1 MSGTSNGADYAT
13 EGMRADLDDA
23 VLTLTIERPDAKNA
37 LTLAMRQQIERVC
50 AAVDA
55 DDAVA
60 VVVLAAV
67 DPVFCAGADIKEIAA
82 LGAGLP
88 PTNPGA
94 ALRAVRKPVICAVN
108 GACVSGGLELALSCD
123 WIIAS
128 DRAFFA
134 DTHARLGVLPRWGLS
149 ALLPRAVGVRL
160 AKEMTATGRRVPAAE
175 ALRAGLVNHVVP
187 HAELADR
194 VRESARAAGA
204 TDRAAVAAS
213 LALYDAGDGS
223 GDALARERERAL
235 TWAPP
240 ATFGGAGGT
249 AGPPS

>member
-1 MSGTSNGADYAT
+1 MTGTSGSDGDLLRT
-13 EGMRADLDDA
+13 DLDDG
-23 VLTLTIERPDAKNA
+23 VLTLTIARPEAKNA

-50 AAVDA
+50 AQVDA
-55 DDAVA
+55 DDDVA

-82 LGAGLP
+82 LGAALP

-94 ALRAVRKPVICAVN
+94 ALRAVRKPVIGAVN

-123 WIIAS
+123 WIMAS
-128 DRAFFA
+128 EQSFFA

-175 ALRAGLVNHVVP
+175 ALRAGLVNQVVP
-187 HAELADR
+187 HTELADR
-194 VRESARAAGA
+194 VRESARAAA
-204 TDRAAVAAS
+204 NTDRAALAAS
-213 LALYDAGDGS
+213 LALYDAGDGTEE
-223 GDALARERERAL
+223 ALLRERERAL
-235 TWAPP
+235 AWAPP
-240 ATFGGAGGT
+240 PTFR
-249 AGPPS
+249 